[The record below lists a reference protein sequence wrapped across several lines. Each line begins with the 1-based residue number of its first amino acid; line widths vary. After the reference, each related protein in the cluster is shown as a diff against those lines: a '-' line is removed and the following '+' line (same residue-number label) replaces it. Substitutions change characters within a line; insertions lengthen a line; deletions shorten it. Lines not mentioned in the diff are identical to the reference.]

1 MNRPNRPKRWLLD
14 VFMLLMIVL
23 MILLMQ
29 AELSSFWET
38 AAEIGWC
45 ALALIG
51 MGMWVRDN
59 WAALQHEEQ
68 HRRHRRTPSRSS
80 ASESRTIPL
89 TPTQRRFL
97 NVTQAHTDPPF
108 TIREK

>member
-1 MNRPNRPKRWLLD
+1 MNRPNQPRRWQLD

-29 AELSSFWET
+29 AQLSSFWER
-38 AAEIGWC
+38 AGEIGWC
-45 ALALIG
+45 MLTLVG

-68 HRRHRRTPSRSS
+68 QRRRRRAPDRSGGS
-80 ASESRTIPL
+80 VSRTIPL

-97 NVTQAHTDPPF
+97 NVTQAHSHMEDA
-108 TIREK
+108 E

>member
-1 MNRPNRPKRWLLD
+1 MNRPNRPKRWQLD

-23 MILLMQ
+23 MIVLMQ
-29 AELSSFWET
+29 AQLSPPWEK

-45 ALALIG
+45 VLTLLG

-59 WAALQHEEQ
+59 WAALQLEEQ
-68 HRRHRRTPSRSS
+68 QRRRRSRTPDRSGRP
-80 ASESRTIPL
+80 ESRTIPL

-97 NVTQAHTDPPF
+97 NVTQAHLHAEDV
-108 TIREK
+108 E

>member
-1 MNRPNRPKRWLLD
+1 MNRPNRPKRWQLD

-29 AELSSFWET
+29 AQLSPSWET
-38 AAEIGWC
+38 AAEIAWC
-45 ALALIG
+45 VLTLVG

-59 WAALQHEEQ
+59 WAALQREEQ
-68 HRRHRRTPSRSS
+68 QRQRRRRAPSRSG
-80 ASESRTIPL
+80 ASESRTILL

-97 NVTQAHTDPPF
+97 AATQAHMHTED
-108 TIREK
+108 TE